1 MLAGRQS
8 QGSRSRLDREGT
20 KGYPCDPTDVCNP
33 AMPPIILHHFDASP
47 FAEKIRLVLGFRDIA
62 WLGVQIPMVM
72 PKPDV
77 VALSGGYR
85 KTPLL
90 QIGADVYADTA
101 LIARVLD
108 GLGSGPTLY
117 PAAAPLA
124 PAMAQWADWQLFWAV
139 VDFASQPAAAA
150 HRWRDTPP
158 EVVAAIVADRTP
170 FRAKVPRQTP
180 ADASANLQPMLT
192 LLGAQVDDG
201 RHFLFGM
208 LTIADLAVAH
218 CLWHLRRAGPV
229 ADAALAPHPKLLR
242 WHDGLLAR
250 GHGRWREIPSAQALA
265 IAAGATQHAAC
276 SVLPGLGFELGQ
288 RVSVAATDYG
298 TDAVGGTL
306 VGLTPQEVVIER
318 SDARAGTL
326 HVHFPRHGFHITTE
340 G

>member
-1 MLAGRQS
+1 
-8 QGSRSRLDREGT
+8 
-20 KGYPCDPTDVCNP
+20 
-33 AMPPIILHHFDASP
+33 MP
-47 FAEKIRLVLGFRDIA
+47 G
-62 WLGVQIPMVM
+62 
-72 PKPDV
+72 KPLWPRPSATGV

-101 LIARVLD
+101 LIARVQD

-124 PAMAQWADWQLFWAV
+124 PAMAWPWPLARDPV
-139 VDFASQPAAAA
+139 RPGTG
-150 HRWRDTPP
+150 HRRWR
-158 EVVAAIVADRTP
+158 
-170 FRAKVPRQTP
+170 
-180 ADASANLQPMLT
+180 
-192 LLGAQVDDG
+192 
-201 RHFLFGM
+201 H
-208 LTIADLAVAH
+208 
-218 CLWHLRRAGPV
+218 
-229 ADAALAPHPKLLR
+229 AP
-242 WHDGLLAR
+242 
-250 GHGRWREIPSAQALA
+250 
-265 IAAGATQHAAC
+265 C

-326 HVHFPRHGFHITTE
+326 HVHFPRHGFHLTTR